1 MTFNQSFANRDK
13 LRDDSLRRGINEKL
27 TNQIKLK

>member
-1 MTFNQSFANRDK
+1 MAYNQSFANRDK
-13 LRDDSLRRGINEKL
+13 LSDNSLRRGMNEKL